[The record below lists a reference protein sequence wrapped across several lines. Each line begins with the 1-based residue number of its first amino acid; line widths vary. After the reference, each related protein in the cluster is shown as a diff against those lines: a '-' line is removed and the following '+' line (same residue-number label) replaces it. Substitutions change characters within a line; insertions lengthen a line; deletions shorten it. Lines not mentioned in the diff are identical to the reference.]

1 MQFIYKNTIVDK
13 LLFVVKRIRLA
24 TERTCDVKDVNDF
37 LLSPSGMDL
46 FDATCMRIQT
56 IGEVLKQVDTETKGQ
71 ILENYQEIPWRKVFA
86 MHNILSHE
94 YLSLDPDIILDILR
108 NNLLPLEDELLKV
121 LKDIDEGRY
130 DELFS

>member
-1 MQFIYKNTIVDK
+1 MQSIYKNTIVDK

-24 TERTCDVKDVNDF
+24 TERTCDVKGVNDF

-56 IGEVLKQVDTETKGQ
+56 IGEVLKQVNTETKGQ

-86 MHNILSHE
+86 MRNILSHE

-108 NNLLPLEDELLKV
+108 NNLLPLEDELLRV

>member
-13 LLFVVKRIRLA
+13 LLFVVKRIRLV

-86 MHNILSHE
+86 MRNILSHE

-108 NNLLPLEDELLKV
+108 NNLLPLEDELLRV

>member
-86 MHNILSHE
+86 MRNILSHE
-94 YLSLDPDIILDILR
+94 YLSLDPDI
-108 NNLLPLEDELLKV
+108 
-121 LKDIDEGRY
+121 
-130 DELFS
+130 S

>member
-46 FDATCMRIQT
+46 FDATSMRIQT

-86 MHNILSHE
+86 MRNILSHE

-108 NNLLPLEDELLKV
+108 NNLLPLEDELLRV

>member
-1 MQFIYKNTIVDK
+1 
-13 LLFVVKRIRLA
+13 
-24 TERTCDVKDVNDF
+24 
-37 LLSPSGMDL
+37 MDL

-86 MHNILSHE
+86 MRNILSHE

-108 NNLLPLEDELLKV
+108 NNLLPLEDELLRV

>member
-86 MHNILSHE
+86 MRNILSHE

-108 NNLLPLEDELLKV
+108 NNLLPLEDELLRV